1 MERKRGVQFSAVLLA
16 SDSATLI
23 DTISNDPASAGL
35 RSRIGVMYDW
45 ERTVS
50 VLEEVDEHTHV
61 PREKK
66 RDLQDHLV
74 ATLYAM
80 VQVRVSIISFLQVCC
95 KQVLLQIKISSKI
108 PPNFTGRPFTNY
120 ACRLQYQILSE
131 PCSSRKEGLTK
142 VRLWKTAACCTCG
155 NI

>member
-23 DTISNDPASAGL
+23 DTILNNPASAGL
-35 RSRIGVMYDW
+35 RSKIGVMYDW

-61 PREKK
+61 PRDKK

-80 VQVRVSIISFLQVCC
+80 VQVRVFIISFLQVWC
-95 KQVLLQIKISSKI
+95 KQVTVSNQNIFKKSANSYRFVHGVCLLQCQIIS
-108 PPNFTGRPFTNY
+108 
-120 ACRLQYQILSE
+120 
-131 PCSSRKEGLTK
+131 
-142 VRLWKTAACCTCG
+142 
-155 NI
+155 

>member
-23 DTISNDPASAGL
+23 DTITSDPASAGL

-95 KQVLLQIKISSKI
+95 KEVLLQIKISSKL
-108 PPNFTGRPFTNY
+108 PPKFTGPFTDY
-120 ACRLQYQILSE
+120 ACAFRIRSCQNLDICRTMFQSE
-131 PCSSRKEGLTK
+131 RGTY
-142 VRLWKTAACCTCG
+142 
-155 NI
+155 